1 MRMQLQIIRNKV
13 MERPTKDGCMA
24 VLPVPEE
31 RSSSPGF
38 SGSGW
43 RRRRGRPSLSEV
55 FGSIKTRPTGPFWR
69 KLLAFLGPGYL
80 IAVGYM
86 DPGNWATSLAG
97 GSKFG
102 YALLSIALLSN
113 LMAILLQALCVRL
126 GVASGRDLAQA
137 CRDAFPRAV
146 SWPLWAM
153 AEIAICA
160 TDLAEVIGTAIGLNL
175 LFGIPLELGV
185 LITALDVFLIL
196 WMQNL
201 GFRWIEAFIVTLLG
215 VIAVCFAIQI
225 AMANPDWRAVIVGFA
240 PTVEIVRN
248 PDMLYLAIGI
258 IGATVMPHNLF
269 LHSGVVQTRRFGE
282 SVEDKRE
289 AIKLATIDSTV
300 ALMFAL
306 LINAA
311 ILILAAATF
320 NKTGQTDVSE
330 LGEVHKLIAPLL
342 GSAWAPTLFGIALLC
357 CGLNSTV
364 TATLA
369 GQIVMEGFLDIRLP
383 PWARRLTTRAIAIV
397 PAAAV
402 TIWFGESGTAKLL
415 ILSQV
420 ILGLALP
427 FAIVPLVMFTASR
440 AKMGELVAP
449 RWLTWA
455 TAVIAAIL
463 IVLNIKLLYDLIP
476 G

>member
-1 MRMQLQIIRNKV
+1 
-13 MERPTKDGCMA
+13 MA
-24 VLPVPEE
+24 VETVENAPVKA
-31 RSSSPGF
+31 
-38 SGSGW
+38 GW
-43 RRRRGRPSLSEV
+43 NRARGTPSLSEV
-55 FGSIKTRPTGPFWR
+55 FGSIATRPGGSFWR
-69 KLLAFLGPGYL
+69 KLVTFLGPGYL
-80 IAVGYM
+80 VAVGYM

-102 YALLSIALLSN
+102 YALLTVALLSN
-113 LMAILLQALCVRL
+113 LMAILLQALCARL
-126 GVASGRDLAQA
+126 GIGAGRDLAQA
-137 CRDAFPRAV
+137 CRDAFPRWA
-146 SWPLWAM
+146 SWPLWVVT
-153 AEIAICA
+153 EIAICA

-175 LFGIPLELGV
+175 LFGIPLEIGV
-185 LITALDVFLIL
+185 VITALDVFVIL
-196 WMQNL
+196 WLQNL

-225 AMANPDWRAVIVGFA
+225 ALANPDWASVIRGFA
-240 PTVEIVRN
+240 PTTDVVRN

-269 LHSGVVQTRRFGE
+269 LHSGVVQTRRFGD
-282 SVEDKRE
+282 SVAEKRE
-289 AIKLATIDSTV
+289 AIMLATVDSTV
-300 ALMFAL
+300 ALCFAL
-306 LINAA
+306 LINAS

-320 NKTGQTDVSE
+320 NKIGQTDVSE

-369 GQIVMEGFLDIRLP
+369 GQIVMEGFIDIRLP
-383 PWARRLTTRAIAIV
+383 AWARRLVTRGLAIL
-397 PAAAV
+397 PAAGV
-402 TIWFGESGTAKLL
+402 TIWYGEAGTAKLL
-415 ILSQV
+415 IFSQV
-420 ILGLALP
+420 VLGLALP

-449 RWLTWA
+449 RWVTALAGLTA
-455 TAVIAAIL
+455 AVL
-463 IVLNIKLLYDLIP
+463 IILNIKLLYDLIP